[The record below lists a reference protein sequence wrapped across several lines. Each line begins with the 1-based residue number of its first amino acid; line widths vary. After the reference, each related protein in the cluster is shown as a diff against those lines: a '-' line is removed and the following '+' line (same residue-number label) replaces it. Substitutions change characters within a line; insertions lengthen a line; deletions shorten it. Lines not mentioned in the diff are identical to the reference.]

1 MSYKPRPL
9 RKVTATIARTVHP
22 MLRLQ
27 AQVWED
33 DAAALFDHIPVKPGW
48 ECIDIGC
55 GAMGVLR
62 PLSERVGEGGR
73 VLGIDADQSF
83 VHAAERFIADNELFN
98 VRVQQADIFADDLP
112 DEMFD
117 LVHLRFMFAPYGRDD
132 ELLARAL
139 ALLRPGGVLVVQ
151 EPDASSW
158 NTMPPHPAFEELK
171 SLIFDAFRRAGGDFN
186 AGQRVYRRL
195 RRAGLHKVTAR
206 ASVHALSGGHPSM
219 RLPLQFADS
228 LRERILA
235 ANLIEN
241 EELDALISTVDGIV
255 SKPDTG
261 VLTFILVQAW
271 GWK

>member
-1 MSYKPRPL
+1 
-9 RKVTATIARTVHP
+9 

-27 AQVWED
+27 AQVWEE
-33 DAAALFDHIPVKPGW
+33 DAAALFDQIPVKPGW
-48 ECIDIGC
+48 ECIDVGC
-55 GAMGVLR
+55 GTMGVLR

-73 VLGIDADQSF
+73 VLGIDSDESF
-83 VHAAERFIADNELFN
+83 VRSAERFIADNELEN
-98 VRVQQADIFADDLP
+98 VRVRQADIFGGDLP

-132 ELLARAL
+132 ELMSRAL
-139 ALLRPGGVLVVQ
+139 GLLRPGGVLVVQ

-171 SLIFDAFRRAGGDFN
+171 SLIFDAFRRGGGDFN
-186 AGQRVYRRL
+186 AGQRIFRRL
-195 RRAGLHKVTAR
+195 RRSGLQKVTSR
-206 ASVHALSGGHPSM
+206 ASVHALSEAHPYM
-219 RLPLQFADS
+219 RLPLQFAES

-241 EELDALISTVDGIV
+241 EELDALMNTVDGIV

-261 VLTFILVQAW
+261 VLTFALVQAW